1 MQNVIFEEKTIG
13 NYLRMR
19 LKLALSDYV
28 TKEIFKDY
36 GRDRISISLSSEGV
50 YNMDFSSTKK
60 K

>member
-36 GRDRISISLSSEGV
+36 GRDRISISLSYEGV